1 MSFSEQ
7 DITIKK
13 PALSSLWDGLSP
25 HLIASI
31 YQVNS
36 KGERVDENVTVKC
49 PVIEGNLDIALNWQ
63 SPFES
68 SGVESKAPMLFA
80 MLQSGALQPVVD
92 ALNGKGVISDSTS
105 QKSTDFLKQFEGRTG
120 ITKLNSTQVF
130 SGTAGAKIQITV
142 LFRAWRN
149 ATQEV
154 ETPINQLM
162 AWALP
167 VELAGN
173 STLVGRAISANGIED
188 AVDVLLPSKSPVM
201 VALKYKNRT
210 FSPLVIESIGYPLT
224 SPIDSGG
231 NYVEMSIPLSLST
244 LTAIDRADWQA
255 YKGSKPAATTDSTS
269 PATSGNTTSKVI
281 INN

>member
-1 MSFSEQ
+1 ME
-7 DITIKK
+7 
-13 PALSSLWDGLSP
+13 
-25 HLIASI
+25 
-31 YQVNS
+31 
-36 KGERVDENVTVKC
+36 
-49 PVIEGNLDIALNWQ
+49 
-63 SPFES
+63 
-68 SGVESKAPMLFA
+68 
-80 MLQSGALQPVVD
+80 
-92 ALNGKGVISDSTS
+92 
-105 QKSTDFLKQFEGRTG
+105 
-120 ITKLNSTQVF
+120 
-130 SGTAGAKIQITV
+130 
-142 LFRAWRN
+142 
-149 ATQEV
+149 
-154 ETPINQLM
+154 
-162 AWALP
+162 WALP

-173 STLVGRAISANGIED
+173 STLVSRAISANGIED

-269 PATSGNTTSKVI
+269 PATSGNATSKVI